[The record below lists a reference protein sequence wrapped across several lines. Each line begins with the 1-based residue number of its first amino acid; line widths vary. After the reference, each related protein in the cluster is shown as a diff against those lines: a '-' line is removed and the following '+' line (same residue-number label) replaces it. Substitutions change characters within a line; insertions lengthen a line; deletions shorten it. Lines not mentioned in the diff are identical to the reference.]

1 MNSINFCG
9 GETSGSIAKINN
21 KQDNQVID
29 AESVVNFRG
38 KGAESA
44 GSIAKL
50 PITEPINKDIV
61 SFKGYDREEKK
72 SSFLGKLLGLTVLS
86 AAVIAGLGYA
96 HKTNIIDK
104 IKNQKL
110 HDLLKN
116 SDKITEPCYNLC
128 VKTKNFCTEYY
139 NKAKNYFSK

>member
-1 MNSINFCG
+1 MNSINFRG
-9 GETSGSIAKINN
+9 GETAGSIAKINN
-21 KQDNQVID
+21 KQDNQTID
-29 AESVVNFRG
+29 ANSVVNFRG

-44 GSIAKL
+44 GSIA
-50 PITEPINKDIV
+50 IQAEPINKDIV

-110 HDLLKN
+110 HDILKN

>member
-1 MNSINFCG
+1 M
-9 GETSGSIAKINN
+9 
-21 KQDNQVID
+21 
-29 AESVVNFRG
+29 NFRG

-44 GSIAKL
+44 GSIA
-50 PITEPINKDIV
+50 IQAEPINKDIV

-110 HDLLKN
+110 HDILKN

>member
-1 MNSINFCG
+1 MNSINFRG
-9 GETSGSIAKINN
+9 GETAGSIAKINN
-21 KQDNQVID
+21 KQDNQTID
-29 AESVVNFRG
+29 ANSVVNFRG

-44 GSIAKL
+44 GSIA
-50 PITEPINKDIV
+50 IQAEPINKDIV

-72 SSFLGKLLGLTVLS
+72 SSFLGKLLGLTVI
-86 AAVIAGLGYA
+86 AATVIAGLGYA
-96 HKTNIIDK
+96 HKTKIIDK

-116 SDKITEPCYNLC
+116 SNKITEPCYNLC

>member
-1 MNSINFCG
+1 MNSINFRG
-9 GETSGSIAKINN
+9 GETAGSIAKINN
-21 KQDNQVID
+21 KQDNQTID
-29 AESVVNFRG
+29 ANSVVNFRG

-44 GSIAKL
+44 GSIA
-50 PITEPINKDIV
+50 IQAEPINKDIV

-86 AAVIAGLGYA
+86 AVVIAGLGYA

-110 HDLLKN
+110 HDILKN